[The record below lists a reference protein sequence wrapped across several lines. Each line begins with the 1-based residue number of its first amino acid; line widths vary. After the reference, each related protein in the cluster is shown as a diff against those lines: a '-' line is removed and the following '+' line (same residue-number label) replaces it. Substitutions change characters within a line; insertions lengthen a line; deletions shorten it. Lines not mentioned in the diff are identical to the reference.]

1 MRGSDMEGRGER
13 GAPGEGLEL
22 LTAVEMGHA
31 DQAAVKAGVPSLEL
45 MESAG
50 RAVAELARKLVPP
63 GSRVLVLCGPGNNGG
78 DGFVAARHLKRA
90 SYDVR
95 LHLLGDKAALKGDA
109 AEMARRW
116 DGPVRAMDPDAV
128 ESMHLVI
135 DAMFG
140 AGLSR
145 PLDGV
150 AASVVEAVNAL
161 GMPVIAVDVPSGL
174 DGSTGVALGPV
185 IQATHTVTFFRRK
198 PGHLLMPGR
207 ALCGLTSVAD
217 IGIPAAVLGDIRPQT
232 WANAPGLW
240 LHCFPRPA
248 TGTHKYER
256 GHAVV
261 VSGPAEATGAARLGA
276 RGALRIGAGLVTVV
290 GSSAATAV
298 NAVHLTAIM
307 VHSVGRDTALAEFLA
322 DTRRNAVLIGPGAGV
337 ATATTDT
344 VRTVLAS
351 PAAAVLDADALTAFA
366 LADKQGPE
374 GVGFGFT
381 NVRDRSGARRE
392 DLFEAIAKRRGARR
406 HHAARGGV
414 QAPVPVA
421 RGRKARACARSGA
434 HERRRRHTQG
444 AGHGDRRARRSR
456 RDQRECAALSR
467 DGRIGRCARRICD
480 RPPRADAC
488 RRSRPRARPCGC
500 TASVPGAS
508 ARASSPRT
516 CRNAS
521 PSVSM
526 ISSTL
531 PGSESDQA

>member
-1 MRGSDMEGRGER
+1 MEGRGESE
-13 GAPGEGLEL
+13 APGKGLEL
-22 LTAVEMGHA
+22 LTAAEMGRA
-31 DQAAVKAGVPSLEL
+31 DQAAVKAGVPSLTL

-50 RAVAELARKLVPP
+50 RAVADAARKLMPP

-95 LHLLGDKAALKGDA
+95 LYLLGDKAALKGDA
-109 AEMARRW
+109 AEMARSW
-116 DGPVRAMDPDAV
+116 DGPVRAMDPDAT

-150 AASVVEAVNAL
+150 AASMVEAVNAL
-161 GMPVIAVDVPSGL
+161 GKPVIAVDVPSGL
-174 DGSTGVALGPV
+174 DGSTGFALGPV

-207 ALCGLTSVAD
+207 ALCGSTSVVD
-217 IGIPAAVLGDIRPQT
+217 IGIPAAALGDIHPQT
-232 WANAPGLW
+232 WANAPDLW
-240 LHCFPRPA
+240 LESLPRPA
-248 TGTHKYER
+248 LSVHKYER
-256 GHAVV
+256 GHVVV

-307 VHSVGRDTALAEFLA
+307 VHNVGSDRALAEFLS

-366 LADKQGPE
+366 LSDKQGAE

-381 NVRDRSGARRE
+381 NVRDRPGARRE
-392 DLFEAIAKRRGARR
+392 DLFEAIAERAAPVVITPHEGEFKRLFPSLEGGKRERARA
-406 HHAARGGV
+406 AARTSGAVVILKGPDTV
-414 QAPVPVA
+414 IAAPD
-421 RGRKARACARSGA
+421 GRAAINENAPPFLATAGSGDVLAGFVTGLLAQKMPAFEAACAAVWLHGA
-434 HERRRRHTQG
+434 CATSFGPGLIAEDLPECLPECLYDLEHY
-444 AGHGDRRARRSR
+444 AGG
-456 RDQRECAALSR
+456 
-467 DGRIGRCARRICD
+467 
-480 RPPRADAC
+480 
-488 RRSRPRARPCGC
+488 
-500 TASVPGAS
+500 
-508 ARASSPRT
+508 
-516 CRNAS
+516 
-521 PSVSM
+521 
-526 ISSTL
+526 
-531 PGSESDQA
+531 PGSEGDQA

>member
-1 MRGSDMEGRGER
+1 MERRGER
-13 GAPGEGLEL
+13 RAPGEGLEL
-22 LTAVEMGHA
+22 LTAAEMGRA
-31 DQAAVKAGVPSLEL
+31 DQAAVAAGVPSLEL

-50 RAVAELARKLVPP
+50 RAVADTARKLAAP
-63 GSRVLVLCGPGNNGG
+63 GARALVLCGPGNNGG

-95 LHLLGDKAALKGDA
+95 LYLLGEKAGLKGDA

-116 DGPVRAMDPDAV
+116 DGPVRAMDPDAT

-135 DAMFG
+135 DALFG

-150 AASVVEAVNAL
+150 AAAMVEAVNAL
-161 GMPVIAVDVPSGL
+161 GRPVIAVDVPSGL
-174 DGSTGVALGPV
+174 DGSTGVAMGPV
-185 IQATHTVTFFRRK
+185 MEATHTVTFFRRK

-207 ALCGLTSVAD
+207 ALCGETTVVD
-217 IGIPAAVLGDIRPQT
+217 IGIPAPVLGEIRPET

-248 TGTHKYER
+248 PGTHKYER

-261 VSGPAEATGAARLGA
+261 VSGAAEATGAARLGA

-290 GSSAATAV
+290 GSSTATAV

-307 VHSVGRDTALAEFLA
+307 VHTVGRDSALAEFLT

-351 PAAAVLDADALTAFA
+351 PAAVVLDADALTAFT
-366 LADKQGPE
+366 LGEKQGTE

-381 NVRDRSGARRE
+381 NVRDRSGASRE
-392 DLFEAIAKRRGARR
+392 DLFEAIAKRAAPVVITPHEGEFKRLFPSLEGGKLERARA
-406 HHAARGGV
+406 AARTSGAVVILKGPDTV
-414 QAPVPVA
+414 IAAPD
-421 RGRKARACARSGA
+421 GRAAINENAPPYLATAGSGDVLAGFVTGLLAQKMPAFEAACAAVWLHGECARSFGPGLIA
-434 HERRRRHTQG
+434 EDIPECLPECLYDLEHLRAEPR
-444 AGHGDRRARRSR
+444 AG
-456 RDQRECAALSR
+456 RDQA
-467 DGRIGRCARRICD
+467 
-480 RPPRADAC
+480 
-488 RRSRPRARPCGC
+488 
-500 TASVPGAS
+500 
-508 ARASSPRT
+508 
-516 CRNAS
+516 
-521 PSVSM
+521 
-526 ISSTL
+526 
-531 PGSESDQA
+531 